1 MIGILNKD
9 YKYKGMTFKAG
20 SLLYLY
26 SNGNVELGT
35 LKEDYE
41 PIKGLIFKANT
52 TISTRSTSG
61 KIRFGVLKKDLI
73 PIVYCINI
81 TIILLSHIFIQKKK
95 KNILVF
101 LSIYVNKYN
110 HWDIRY

>member
-61 KIRFGVLKKDLI
+61 KIRFGVLKKDYKTFKAGFHCFFDSEL
-73 PIVYCINI
+73 PD
-81 TIILLSHIFIQKKK
+81 F
-95 KNILVF
+95 
-101 LSIYVNKYN
+101 
-110 HWDIRY
+110 

>member
-1 MIGILNKD
+1 MIGLLNKD

-26 SNGNVELGT
+26 SNGTVELGT

-52 TISTRSTSG
+52 TISFRSASG
-61 KIRFGVLKKDLI
+61 KIRFGVLKKD
-73 PIVYCINI
+73 YKTFKSGFNCFI
-81 TIILLSHIFIQKKK
+81 TDEF
-95 KNILVF
+95 
-101 LSIYVNKYN
+101 SI
-110 HWDIRY
+110 